1 MTLVGAI
8 RSRPVTSVNVS
19 PATYAALIHALDS
32 RHANLCPSTTAA
44 SYMGVDI
51 LVDKS
56 VPDGMVALFHG
67 HSFEGMVTLEHTPAN
82 PIAQTAPAITQVA
95 PAIAHVEPDPDM
107 PGTWKAY
114 DRDGQFLWHITDKGA
129 KDYIA
134 RQEF

>member
-1 MTLVGAI
+1 
-8 RSRPVTSVNVS
+8 
-19 PATYAALIHALDS
+19 
-32 RHANLCPSTTAA
+32 
-44 SYMGVDI
+44 MGVDI

-67 HSFEGMVTLEHTPAN
+67 HTFVGMVTLEHTPAN
-82 PIAQTAPAITQVA
+82 PIAQAA

-114 DRDGQFLWHITDKGA
+114 DRDGQFLWHVTDKGA